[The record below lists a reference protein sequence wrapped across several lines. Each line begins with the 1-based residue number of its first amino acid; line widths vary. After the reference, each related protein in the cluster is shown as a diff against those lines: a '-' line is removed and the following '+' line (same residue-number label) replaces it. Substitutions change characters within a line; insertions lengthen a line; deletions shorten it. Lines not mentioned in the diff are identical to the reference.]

1 MSSLWKLSRRNVLW
15 QTETPRNQ
23 PNNSLPQVAGDP
35 QILEVE
41 LAKLKVLVND
51 IAAHQASVDTLND
64 AGAQIV
70 QQGTGMWPRLCFCTL
85 LVRSFS

>member
-1 MSSLWKLSRRNVLW
+1 M
-15 QTETPRNQ
+15 
-23 PNNSLPQVAGDP
+23 AGDP

-51 IAAHQASVDTLND
+51 IAAHQASVDTLNE

-70 QQGTGMWPRLCFCTL
+70 QQGTGMLRRAWCFF
-85 LVRSFS
+85 SFTF

>member
-1 MSSLWKLSRRNVLW
+1 M
-15 QTETPRNQ
+15 PRA
-23 PNNSLPQVAGDP
+23 QVAGDP

-51 IAAHQASVDTLND
+51 IAAHQASVDTLNE

-70 QQGTGMWPRLCFCTL
+70 QQGTGMSCHAAFSL
-85 LVRSFS
+85 LHCPLVSLYLSSMYLKKNCS

>member
-1 MSSLWKLSRRNVLW
+1 MFSKHLHTCRKF
-15 QTETPRNQ
+15 TEISHHITEILNQ
-23 PNNSLPQVAGDP
+23 SIPSQVAGDP

-64 AGAQIV
+64 AGAQI
-70 QQGTGMWPRLCFCTL
+70 QQHGMYYLT
-85 LVRSFS
+85 SSNK

>member
-1 MSSLWKLSRRNVLW
+1 M
-15 QTETPRNQ
+15 
-23 PNNSLPQVAGDP
+23 AGDP

-51 IAAHQASVDTLND
+51 IAAHQASVDTLNE

-70 QQGTGMWPRLCFCTL
+70 QQGTGMLRRAWCFFIT
-85 LVRSFS
+85 SFFNFEMEISRWKILRPYVFVK